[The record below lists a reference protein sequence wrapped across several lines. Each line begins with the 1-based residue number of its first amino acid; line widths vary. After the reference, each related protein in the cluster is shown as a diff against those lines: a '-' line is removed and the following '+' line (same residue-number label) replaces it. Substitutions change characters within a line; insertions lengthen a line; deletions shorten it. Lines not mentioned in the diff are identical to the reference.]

1 MLLELIRQ
9 FLKERTLLM
18 VEQWWVFYM
27 ANHIPVSRTKQKWL
41 DLFWTAVQS
50 TIFGRSGYVELSCSW
65 LHGFTNVTNFGE
77 HYAER
82 CKRQRQI
89 PKRGFAR
96 QPYGLQRGQILRRR
110 LYWLR
115 LIQQRRLERQRVSR
129 AKDTKTL
136 MKKIATTTT
145 PGANTITTFSQTT
158 TIRTN

>member
-41 DLFWTAVQS
+41 DLFWTAVQP
-50 TIFGRSGYVELSCSW
+50 TNHLW
-65 LHGFTNVTNFGE
+65 LVGLRWTFLQLAAWI
-77 HYAER
+77 YKCDAER

-89 PKRGFAR
+89 PKRRFAR

-129 AKDTKTL
+129 PKDTKTL

-145 PGANTITTFSQTT
+145 PGANTITTYSQTT